1 MLRRPFYKQYRLSQ
15 GFGENPDVYSKFGI
29 KGHNGLDYATPKGT
43 ILVSPIDGKITEV
56 GLDANGYGAYVKI
69 ENDSEGHLL
78 AHMSRID
85 VTVNQEVYEGQ
96 VLGLS
101 GGQKGDWGAGNT
113 TGAHL
118 HWGRFPKPR
127 NRDNGYSGYE
137 DQADLLISWD
147 EQLKLPEGR
156 TYVNKAQGTG
166 AGATIPVDAKEF
178 PKLVNKAT
186 KWDATVRD
194 VLNTSRP
201 SEEVPAQEVKD
212 LQQKLTTERDDAVR
226 RLSNI
231 KAEVVDGQTVGYYIT
246 ELDNREQQVARLK
259 VEHHDLQTTY
269 DRFKVEVAKG
279 NDVAEAQRK
288 ADTLLIYQLQGQV
301 EEQGKALGDL
311 THEKAE
317 AVTAKETAE
326 NRVKELEIALEQA
339 KSNGSSSLTIYDAL
353 ELVIIKVVQALKGI
367 KLK

>member
-15 GFGENPDVYSKFGI
+15 GFGENPASYSGFGL

-43 ILVSPIDGKITEV
+43 TLVSPIDGKITEV
-56 GLDANGYGAYVKI
+56 GLDVNGYGAYVKI
-69 ENDSEGHLL
+69 ENDVEGHLL

-96 VLGLS
+96 ELGLS

-127 NRDNGYSGYE
+127 NRDNGYAGYE
-137 DQADLLISWD
+137 DQASLLISWD
-147 EQLKLPEGR
+147 EQLKLPTGR

-166 AGATIPVDAKEF
+166 ASATIPVDAKEF
-178 PKLVNKAT
+178 PKLVNKAS

-194 VLNTSRP
+194 VLNSSRP
-201 SEEVPAQEVKD
+201 SEEVDAQEVKD
-212 LQQKLTTERDDAVR
+212 LQQKTRTERDEALR
-226 RLSNI
+226 RLGNI
-231 KAEVVDGQTVGYYIT
+231 KEEVVDGKPVSYYIT

-259 VEHHDLQTTY
+259 IEHHDLQVSY
-269 DRFKVEVAKG
+269 DRFKVEVSKG

-288 ADTLLIYQLQGQV
+288 ADTLLIYQLQGQA
-301 EEQGKALGDL
+301 EEQGKAIGDL
-311 THEKAE
+311 THERDKALNE
-317 AVTAKETAE
+317 KEKLVIRVT
-326 NRVKELEIALEQA
+326 ELEAELEEA
-339 KSNGSSSLTIYDAL
+339 KKQSTSSLTIYDAL
-353 ELVIIKVVQALKGI
+353 ELILSKIVEALKGI